1 MLVEMTIENF
11 AIIESLTLSFH
22 EGMTTLTGE
31 TGAGKS
37 IIIDALGLLAGSRAS
52 VDVIRQGADR
62 CHLEGVFDWP
72 KNPQFFALMQELLV
86 NQEED
91 YLVVQR
97 DIALN
102 GKSICRVNGHVMTL
116 ANLKRIGRF
125 LVDIQG
131 QNEHQSLLQADQHQ
145 RLLDEFGGSDF
156 QLALTEYKAL
166 YKEWQALAKTV
177 LSRKKN
183 EQSYVQ
189 RLDMLRY
196 QVDEIE
202 QAELVSG
209 EEESLT
215 EERDK
220 LLNFQKIVDAF
231 ASVHQLLS
239 TDDHGVLDNV
249 SLAANELESVASFG
263 KEYELLSE
271 SLTTVYY
278 QLQDVAADLSRQ
290 MDLLEFDEQRLHQ
303 IEDRLEIIHQLKRK
317 YGESVEF
324 ILAYYEKISLELLET
339 AQSDGQLDQLES
351 LVKEKEEQVAKKAA
365 ILHEN
370 RKEIAR
376 RLEKAI
382 MNELR
387 ELYMEHTQFAV
398 RFEALSQ
405 GYNEFGKDDVLFY
418 LSANPGEPLRPLE
431 KVASGGE
438 ISRILLALKT
448 VFSTS
453 QELTSIVFDEVDTG
467 VSGRVAQAIA
477 EKISQIGRRSQVLCI
492 THLPQVAAF
501 ADFQYFISKTV
512 QNNRTKTTVVELTK
526 EERVEE
532 IARMLAGAE
541 VTTLTKEHAKELL
554 RLAQKSNR

>member
-145 RLLDEFGGSDF
+145 RLLDVFGGSDF

-263 KEYELLSE
+263 KEYELLSD

-290 MDLLEFDEQRLHQ
+290 MDILEFDEQRLHQ

-351 LVKEKEEQVAKKAA
+351 LLKEKEEQVAKKAA

>member
-290 MDLLEFDEQRLHQ
+290 MDILEFDEQRLHQ

-351 LVKEKEEQVAKKAA
+351 LLKEKEEQVAKKAA

-554 RLAQKSNR
+554 RLAQKSHR

>member
-166 YKEWQALAKTV
+166 YKEWQALDKTV

-220 LLNFQKIVDAF
+220 LLNFQKIVDTF

-271 SLTTVYY
+271 SLTAVYY

-290 MDLLEFDEQRLHQ
+290 MDILEFDEQRLHQ

-351 LVKEKEEQVAKKAA
+351 LLKEKEEQVAKKAA

-554 RLAQKSNR
+554 RLAQKSHR

>member
-52 VDVIRQGADR
+52 VEVIRQGADR

-131 QNEHQSLLQADQHQ
+131 QNEHQLLLQADQHQ

-209 EEESLT
+209 EEESLS

-249 SLAANELESVASFG
+249 SLAANELQSVASFG

-351 LVKEKEEQVAKKAA
+351 LLKEKEEQVAKKAA

-554 RLAQKSNR
+554 RLAQKSHR

>member
-72 KNPQFFALMQELLV
+72 KNPQFFSLMQELLV

-290 MDLLEFDEQRLHQ
+290 MDILEFDEQRLHQ

-351 LVKEKEEQVAKKAA
+351 LLKEKEEQVAKKAA

-554 RLAQKSNR
+554 RLAQKSHR

>member
-72 KNPQFFALMQELLV
+72 KNPQFFSLMQELLV

-220 LLNFQKIVDAF
+220 LLNFQKIVDTF

-290 MDLLEFDEQRLHQ
+290 MDILEFDEQRLHQ

-554 RLAQKSNR
+554 RLAQKSHR

>member
-290 MDLLEFDEQRLHQ
+290 MDILEFDEQRLHQ

-351 LVKEKEEQVAKKAA
+351 LLKEKEEQVAKKAA

-387 ELYMEHTQFAV
+387 ELYMEHTQFSV

>member
-156 QLALTEYKAL
+156 QLALIEYKAL

-249 SLAANELESVASFG
+249 SLAANELESVASFV

-290 MDLLEFDEQRLHQ
+290 MDILEFDEQRLHQ

-351 LVKEKEEQVAKKAA
+351 LLKEKEEQVAKKAA

>member
-102 GKSICRVNGHVMTL
+102 GKSICRVNGHLMTL

-290 MDLLEFDEQRLHQ
+290 MDILEFDEQRLHQ

-351 LVKEKEEQVAKKAA
+351 LLKEKEEQVAKKAA

>member
-72 KNPQFFALMQELLV
+72 KNPQFFSLMQELLV

-351 LVKEKEEQVAKKAA
+351 LLKEKEEQVAKKAA

-554 RLAQKSNR
+554 RLAQKSHR

>member
-11 AIIESLTLSFH
+11 AIIESLTLSFN

-290 MDLLEFDEQRLHQ
+290 MDILEFDEQRLHQ

-351 LVKEKEEQVAKKAA
+351 LLKEKEEQVAKKAA

-387 ELYMEHTQFAV
+387 ELYMEHTQFSV

-541 VTTLTKEHAKELL
+541 VTMLTKEHAKELL

>member
-290 MDLLEFDEQRLHQ
+290 MDILEFDEQRLHQ

-453 QELTSIVFDEVDTG
+453 KELTSIVFDEVDTG

>member
-209 EEESLT
+209 EEESLS

-220 LLNFQKIVDAF
+220 LLNFQKIVDTF

-290 MDLLEFDEQRLHQ
+290 MDILEFDEQRLHQ

-351 LVKEKEEQVAKKAA
+351 LLKEKEEQVAKKAA

-554 RLAQKSNR
+554 RLAQKSHR

>member
-290 MDLLEFDEQRLHQ
+290 MDILEFDEQRLHQ

-351 LVKEKEEQVAKKAA
+351 LLKEKEEQVAKKAA

>member
-290 MDLLEFDEQRLHQ
+290 MDILEFDEQRLHQ

-324 ILAYYEKISLELLET
+324 ILAYYERISLELLET

-351 LVKEKEEQVAKKAA
+351 LLKEKEEQVAKKAA

-387 ELYMEHTQFAV
+387 ELYMEHTQFVV

-554 RLAQKSNR
+554 RLAQKSHR

>member
-11 AIIESLTLSFH
+11 AIIESLTLSFQ

-290 MDLLEFDEQRLHQ
+290 MDILEFDEQRLHQ

-351 LVKEKEEQVAKKAA
+351 LLKEKEEQVAKKAA

>member
-125 LVDIQG
+125 MVDIQG

-156 QLALTEYKAL
+156 QLALTEYKVL
-166 YKEWQALAKTV
+166 YKEWQTLAKTV

-209 EEESLT
+209 EEESLS

-351 LVKEKEEQVAKKAA
+351 LLKEKEEQVAKKAA

-370 RKEIAR
+370 RKEIAH

-398 RFEALSQ
+398 RFETLTQ

-477 EKISQIGRRSQVLCI
+477 EKISQISRRSQVLCI

-554 RLAQKSNR
+554 RLAQKSHR

>member
-125 LVDIQG
+125 MVDIQG

-290 MDLLEFDEQRLHQ
+290 MDILEFDEQRLHQ

-351 LVKEKEEQVAKKAA
+351 LLKEKEEQVAKKAA

>member
-290 MDLLEFDEQRLHQ
+290 MDILEFDEQRLHQ

-512 QNNRTKTTVVELTK
+512 QNNRTKTIVVELTK

>member
-102 GKSICRVNGHVMTL
+102 GKSICRVNGHVVTL

-290 MDLLEFDEQRLHQ
+290 MDILEFDEQHLHQ

-351 LVKEKEEQVAKKAA
+351 LLKEKEEQVAKKAA

>member
-290 MDLLEFDEQRLHQ
+290 MDILEFDEQRLHQ

-324 ILAYYEKISLELLET
+324 ILAYYERISLELLET

-351 LVKEKEEQVAKKAA
+351 LLKEKEEQVAKKAA

>member
-290 MDLLEFDEQRLHQ
+290 MDILEFDEQRLHQ

-351 LVKEKEEQVAKKAA
+351 LLKEKEEQVAKKAA

-382 MNELR
+382 MYELR

-554 RLAQKSNR
+554 RLAQKSHR

>member
-290 MDLLEFDEQRLHQ
+290 MDILEFDEQRLHQ

>member
-1 MLVEMTIENF
+1 MLIEMTIENF

-209 EEESLT
+209 EEESLS

-351 LVKEKEEQVAKKAA
+351 LLKEKEEQVAKKAA

-370 RKEIAR
+370 RKEISR

>member
-72 KNPQFFALMQELLV
+72 KNPQFFSLMQELLV

-290 MDLLEFDEQRLHQ
+290 MDILEFDEQRLHQ

-351 LVKEKEEQVAKKAA
+351 LLKEKEEQVAKKAA

-382 MNELR
+382 MYELR

-554 RLAQKSNR
+554 RLAQKSHR

>member
-220 LLNFQKIVDAF
+220 LLNFQKIVDTF

-351 LVKEKEEQVAKKAA
+351 LLKEKEEQVAKKAA

-554 RLAQKSNR
+554 RLAQKSHR

>member
-209 EEESLT
+209 EEESLS

-351 LVKEKEEQVAKKAA
+351 LLKEKEEQVAKKAA

-370 RKEIAR
+370 RKEIAH

-512 QNNRTKTTVVELTK
+512 QNNRTKTIVVELTK

-554 RLAQKSNR
+554 RLAQKSHR

>member
-102 GKSICRVNGHVMTL
+102 GKSICRVNGHVVTL

-239 TDDHGVLDNV
+239 TDDHGALDNV

-290 MDLLEFDEQRLHQ
+290 MDILEFDEQRLHQ

-351 LVKEKEEQVAKKAA
+351 LLKEKEEQVAKKAA

>member
-249 SLAANELESVASFG
+249 SLAANELESVASFV

-290 MDLLEFDEQRLHQ
+290 MDILEFDEQRLHQ

-351 LVKEKEEQVAKKAA
+351 LLKEKEEQVAKKAA